1 MVPWQ
6 VDRGLE
12 QGVSRTAGEAD
23 MIWYFLA
30 GWFVLSLLTAG
41 VLTWFI
47 RRDKLYSGE
56 E

>member
-1 MVPWQ
+1 
-6 VDRGLE
+6 
-12 QGVSRTAGEAD
+12 
-23 MIWYFLA
+23 MIMYFLL
-30 GWFVLSLLTAG
+30 GWFVLSVATAA